1 MYVTANENKWDYLD
15 NLFSPGRIF
24 LSNEYGPISKRF
36 LVDNNINFFTSQ
48 VINKNHTLTQSIIK
62 YTYFADGEIKIT
74 TDYSVFPIDNIID
87 GGPAPN
93 ICFQFIKNQGGRKK
107 YDFFKGNV

>member
-15 NLFSPGRIF
+15 NLFSPGKIF
-24 LSNEYGPISKRF
+24 FSNEYGPISKRY
-36 LVDNNINFFTSQ
+36 LIDNDINSFTFE
-48 VINKNHTLTQSIIK
+48 VTNKNHTLTQSIIR
-62 YTYFADGEIKIT
+62 YTYFANGEIKIT
-74 TDYSVFPIDNIID
+74 TNYSIFPTNSIID

-107 YDFFKGNV
+107 YDFFKSNI

>member
-1 MYVTANENKWDYLD
+1 MKQK
-15 NLFSPGRIF
+15 
-24 LSNEYGPISKRF
+24 LS
-36 LVDNNINFFTSQ
+36 NFFTSQ

>member
-15 NLFSPGRIF
+15 NLFSPNRIF
-24 LSNEYGPISKRF
+24 FSNEYGFISKRY
-36 LVDNNINFFTSQ
+36 LIDNNINSFTCE
-48 VINKNHTLTQSIIK
+48 VANKSKTLTYSIIR
-62 YTYFADGEIKIT
+62 YTYFANGEIKIT
-74 TDYSVFPIDNIID
+74 TNYSIFPADSIIS

-107 YDFFKGNV
+107 YDFFKSNV